1 MTKTE
6 NEIHFLNQEAVPHR
20 QENLSQAELP
30 LQFTMEYLQCG
41 NAKIMA
47 VEQGIQDFSEKEFRR
62 ETDLET
68 NTLS

>member
-6 NEIHFLNQEAVPHR
+6 NEIHFLNQEAVPQS

-41 NAKIMA
+41 NTKIMA
-47 VEQGIQDFSEKEFRR
+47 VEQGIQDFSEQ
-62 ETDLET
+62 
-68 NTLS
+68 